1 MPRLTC
7 QSYFQVEKDE
17 DLSSGK
23 RLGANTQPALPVQSK
38 LPRLLRPTHKPK
50 VSTLDPA
57 VPPAVRAH
65 PGGVLPPTAFQ
76 PLPPG
81 WSSNFVSSFAFPLCA
96 SVSRGIILRSSEC
109 QAWCQEGNGHCLGLS
124 ILLSVPAR
132 GAFPL

>member
-23 RLGANTQPALPVQSK
+23 RLGANIQPALPVQSK

-65 PGGVLPPTAFQ
+65 PGGVLHTAS
-76 PLPPG
+76 
-81 WSSNFVSSFAFPLCA
+81 WWSNFVSSFAFPLCA

-109 QAWCQEGNGHCLGLS
+109 RAWCQECNGHCLGLS
-124 ILLSVPAR
+124 ILLSVTAR